1 MNSTNPHI
9 FSSFWCTSNDV
20 FQHFDQA
27 PRGNFRGTKQIWIDP
42 ATVAVVKT
50 HHLHW
55 KSIHVG
61 SLKYGNPS
69 SICETFKN
77 EMNQNIPQLSRRNNQ
92 GQFFFRWKG
101 WKPTPLDANQCFLQS
116 QVTAAQIRGA
126 AWCFCG
132 PGSLGLGCHKGVG
145 STSTGINRATR
156 LPNIPALSVEC
167 REAKRRR
174 TKKPRWQ
181 AVPPVTVLKEDGL
194 L

>member
-1 MNSTNPHI
+1 MQQQRCVPTFWPSPKGKLPRDEADMDR
-9 FSSFWCTSNDV
+9 SSHGSCSENTSPPLEK
-20 FQHFDQA
+20 H
-27 PRGNFRGTKQIWIDP
+27 PRWVPKI
-42 ATVAVVKT
+42 
-50 HHLHW
+50 W
-55 KSIHVG
+55 KSFQYLRDIQEWDESKYPTTFEAEKSG
-61 SLKYGNPS
+61 SVFFSGEKGENPPPLMP
-69 SICETFKN
+69 INAFFK
-77 EMNQNIPQLSRRNNQ
+77 
-92 GQFFFRWKG
+92 
-101 WKPTPLDANQCFLQS
+101 A

-132 PGSLGLGCHKGVG
+132 PGSLGLRCHKGVG
-145 STSTGINRATR
+145 PTSTGINRATR